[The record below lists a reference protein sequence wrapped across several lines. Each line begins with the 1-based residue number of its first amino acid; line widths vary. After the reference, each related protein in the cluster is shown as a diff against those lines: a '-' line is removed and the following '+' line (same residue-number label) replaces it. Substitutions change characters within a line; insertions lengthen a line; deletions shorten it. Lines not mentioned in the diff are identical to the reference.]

1 LAMIASNEFSVLF
14 QVVWLAVER
23 CVFALEDEGV
33 KVDFIIKKPF
43 DLSVLSGHINDLAN
57 IK

>member
-1 LAMIASNEFSVLF
+1 MIASNEFSVLF

>member
-1 LAMIASNEFSVLF
+1 
-14 QVVWLAVER
+14 VWLAARR
-23 CVFALEDEGV
+23 CAFALEDEGL

-43 DLSVLSGHINDLAN
+43 DLSVLSSHINDLAN

>member
-1 LAMIASNEFSVLF
+1 
-14 QVVWLAVER
+14 VWLAVGR
-23 CVFALEDEGV
+23 CAFALEDEGL

-43 DLSVLSGHINDLAN
+43 ELSVLSGHINDLPN

>member
-1 LAMIASNEFSVLF
+1 MVMIASSEFSVLF

-23 CVFALEDEGV
+23 CAFALEDEGL

-43 DLSVLSGHINDLAN
+43 DHSVLSRHINDLAN

>member
-1 LAMIASNEFSVLF
+1 MIASSEFSVLF

-23 CVFALEDEGV
+23 CAFALEDEGL

-43 DLSVLSGHINDLAN
+43 DHSMLSRHINDLAN

>member
-1 LAMIASNEFSVLF
+1 MIASSEFSVLF

-23 CVFALEDEGV
+23 FAFALEDEGL

-43 DLSVLSGHINDLAN
+43 DHSVLSRHINDLAN